1 LLLTV
6 APVAATGSRLAV
18 AIIAKKEPAKDTDIR
33 TRDMCYSSILLRP
46 VLPPDLLDFIMRLS
60 APFATAKMQKN
71 DKTPDSMHYLT
82 RLIPV

>member
-1 LLLTV
+1 
-6 APVAATGSRLAV
+6 
-18 AIIAKKEPAKDTDIR
+18 
-33 TRDMCYSSILLRP
+33 
-46 VLPPDLLDFIMRLS
+46 MRLS